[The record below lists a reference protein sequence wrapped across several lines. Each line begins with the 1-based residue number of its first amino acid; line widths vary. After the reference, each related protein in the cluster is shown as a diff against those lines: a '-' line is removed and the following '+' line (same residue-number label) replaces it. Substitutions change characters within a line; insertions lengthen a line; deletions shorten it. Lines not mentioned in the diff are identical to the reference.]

1 MELHAVE
8 IVFGNRSGEIH
19 AVMAGGDGVFV
30 WADGVAMHKIE
41 MAVLFNADKQRM
53 VWRVTHFV
61 PAHVR
66 QRQATV
72 RDKIR
77 LPTH

>member
-8 IVFGNRSGEIH
+8 IFVGNGSGEVH
-19 AVMAGGDGVFV
+19 AVTACRNCVFIGLYGVTV
-30 WADGVAMHKIE
+30 YKVK
-41 MAVLFNADKQRM
+41 MAVLFNAGKQRM